1 MCFHARFLTAARAE
15 GELVISSHSLL
26 FGASTMPDGIRISGA
41 YGLRGHRLRQ
51 SNQRGRSVR
60 RVACLLG
67 VISG

>member
-51 SNQRGRSVR
+51 SNSARKIREAGGMS
-60 RVACLLG
+60 AWG
-67 VISG
+67 H